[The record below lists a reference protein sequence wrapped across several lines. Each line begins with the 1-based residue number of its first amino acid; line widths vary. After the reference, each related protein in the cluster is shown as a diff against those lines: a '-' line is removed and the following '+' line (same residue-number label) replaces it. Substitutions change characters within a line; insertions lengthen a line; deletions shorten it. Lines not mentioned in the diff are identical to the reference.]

1 MKTKIKGFD
10 ELTKKLNK
18 MNEKA
23 KKYNGTY
30 DITLP
35 FTEDE
40 WEKMDEKYKQV
51 HINKAQEEFI
61 NKVID
66 DILR

>member
-23 KKYNGTY
+23 KKYEGTHKIKLQY
-30 DITLP
+30 
-35 FTEDE
+35 TEDE
-40 WEKMDEKYKQV
+40 WEKFDEKQKQYY
-51 HINKAQEEFI
+51 INKVQEEFI
-61 NKVID
+61 NKAMD
-66 DILR
+66 DILK

>member
-23 KKYNGTY
+23 KKYNGTH